1 MKPEAEVDMREF
13 ERSLVRYKAAT
24 RKAWPVV
31 IRDQARLLLTRVLRL
46 TPPKTQAQGRA
57 RVAGDI
63 LRVYKDFGNVSFD
76 APSIQKAWRANDYQA
91 LQTLL
96 GPDNFTEGLRLEKEV
111 NPGIHQSARKVRGR
125 VSDRRKPHVG
135 ITGRGKLRRYISQ
148 VQRRVGI
155 AKAGWAHS
163 MIAVGG
169 KLPAWINRH
178 GTGYGEVNDESR
190 NRINPGIELIN
201 KVSHMKD
208 LNTQKRIVASA
219 IQGRSRDIARSAE
232 HQLRKATRRAQL

>member
-1 MKPEAEVDMREF
+1 MKPEADVDMREF
-13 ERSLVRYKAAT
+13 ERALVRYKAAT
-24 RKAWPVV
+24 RRAWPVV

-76 APSIQKAWRANDYQA
+76 APVIQKAWRANDYQA

-96 GPDNFTEGLRLEKEV
+96 GPGNFTEGLRLEKEV
-111 NPGIHQSARKVRGR
+111 NPEIHQSARKIRGR
-125 VSDRRKPHVG
+125 VSERRKLHVG
-135 ITGRGKLRRYISQ
+135 VTGRGKLKRYISQ

-155 AKAGWAHS
+155 AKAGWARA

-169 KLPAWINRH
+169 KLPSWINRH
-178 GTGYGEVNDESR
+178 GTRYGEVKDESR
-190 NRINPGIELIN
+190 KGINPGIELIN
-201 KVSHMKD
+201 KAVHMKD
-208 LNTQKRIVASA
+208 LNSRNRIVASA

-232 HQLRKATRRAQL
+232 YELRKAARRSQL